1 MDLRAR
7 CVVAGWAVVA
17 FVWVAC
23 PGPADASS
31 PDFELRADRQELELA
46 RSGARSS
53 VQLPV
58 TIDRLMPGGDLP
70 IQLTIAPRDEG
81 APPAF
86 DATLDAEAVA
96 LGGWAF
102 ARKVVNLTFQTRAG
116 TPEATEA
123 LYVLTA
129 ASPTGT
135 RELRFR
141 VVVDE
146 SDPLIS
152 LGRDELNRPER
163 SEALARGGRALFH
176 LRLSNAGVLPGFFY
190 VTATVPPDW
199 LAGFPDRPAVTKYVG
214 SEAVDLELHV
224 QAPEGLSSGSRA
236 TVRVRAKSLRTQETS
251 ELELDVENGGHMH
264 VASATGV
271 SWTHLVPPGGETSWV
286 AALFPFEDG
295 PRRVGLTLTP
305 STPGWGASL
314 SAGEVLLDPSAG
326 PVEVTAFVRAP
337 PGAPAGTRG
346 GFALVASSDRGEVMT
361 TELEAQVTA
370 LPRIYIVAVD
380 ALNEEYLQLDR
391 AGTGP
396 GSPGDWLMPRIRE
409 LMQRGTAYA
418 NARSNLPA
426 ATDMNHVDILCGTH
440 TGTAGVPTVRH
451 SYGGRDALGLPVVLE
466 ASHEMLRFGPSGERV
481 VTLFEGVR
489 TVEPLAR
496 GAIVSGKAWV
506 NDLVEDG
513 GRTVQISAAGDR
525 GPDYVGRPEPY
536 VLGDPPSD
544 PDGASD
550 PPAHWTIGDRSI
562 GEIMGASPAG
572 IPSDAYIMGSALRVI
587 AHEDPEVMYVVLG
600 NMDYAQHAM
609 GNASNLQ
616 EWDERGTPSTWDDVD
631 LVNELATR
639 EEVLDTARE
648 ADDQVGRFLD
658 FLAARGRLD
667 GSLVVVTADHGQV
680 THPSDGI
687 RIDVPLRQ
695 AGVAPAEVA
704 AFSGSSLLFFFD
716 LDAETSRTVEAAFE
730 PVAVVYDRDEMQ
742 TGVDEATGEALALPD
757 ELYSEFWVG
766 EDASPAVTYR
776 WPSLF
781 VFLEGNQ
788 QFLID
793 SPFWL
798 RRRES
803 FLPPTGKLV
812 GGHGG
817 PATQHVP
824 VILAGPGIA
833 AGVVRDEAVR
843 SDQIVPTLYELL
855 RIAPPASV
863 DDPPLP

>member
-1 MDLRAR
+1 MGL
-7 CVVAGWAVVA
+7 WAA
-17 FVWVAC
+17 H
-23 PGPADASS
+23 PGPAYSSS
-31 PDFELRADRQELELA
+31 PDFELRADRQELRLA
-46 RSGARSS
+46 TSGPESG

-58 TIDRLMPGGDLP
+58 TIDRLMPGAPLP
-70 IQLTIAPRDEG
+70 IQLTIAPQDAG
-81 APPAF
+81 SPPAF
-86 DATLDAEAVA
+86 DATLDTDQVA

-102 ARKVVNLTFQTRAG
+102 AKQVVTLSFQAREG

-123 LYVLTA
+123 QYVLTA
-129 ASPTGT
+129 ASATGT

-146 SDPLIS
+146 SDPQIS

-163 SEALARGGRALFH
+163 SEALARGGRALFR
-176 LRLSNAGVLPGFFY
+176 LRLSNGGVLPGFFY
-190 VTATVPPDW
+190 VTAAAPPDW
-199 LAGFPDRPAVTKYVG
+199 LVGFPDRPAVTKYVG
-214 SEAVDLELHV
+214 SGSVDLELHV
-224 QAPEGLSSGSRA
+224 QAPEGLAPGTRA
-236 TVRVRAKSLRTQETS
+236 TVQVRAKSLRTQETS
-251 ELELDVENGGHMH
+251 ELELSVENGGHMH

-271 SWTHLVPPGGETSWV
+271 PWTHLVPPGGETSWV
-286 AALFPFEDG
+286 ATLFPFEDG

-314 SAGEVLLDPSAG
+314 SASEVVLDPAAG
-326 PVEVTAFVRAP
+326 PVEVTAFVQAP
-337 PGAPAGTRG
+337 PGVPAGTRG
-346 GFALVASSDRGEVMT
+346 DLALVASTDRNEVMT
-361 TELEAQVTA
+361 TALEAQVTD

-380 ALNEEYLQLDR
+380 ALNEEYLDLDR

-396 GSPGDWLMPRIRE
+396 GSPGNWLVPRIHG

-418 NARSNLPA
+418 RARSDLPA
-426 ATDMNHVDILCGTH
+426 ATDMNHVNILCGTL

-451 SYGGRDALGLPVVLE
+451 YCGGRDALGLPVVLE
-466 ASHEMLRFGPSGERV
+466 GSHEMLRFGPSGERV
-481 VTLFEGVR
+481 ITVFEGVR
-489 TVEPLAR
+489 AAEPLAR

-525 GPDYVGRPEPY
+525 GPDYVGRPETY

-544 PDGASD
+544 SDAASD
-550 PPAHWTIGDRSI
+550 PPARWTVGDKSI
-562 GEIMGASPAG
+562 GEIMGGSPAG
-572 IPSDAYIMGSALRVI
+572 IPSDAYIMDSALRVI

-616 EWDERGTPSTWDDVD
+616 EWDDRGTASTWDDVSQ
-631 LVNELATR
+631 VNELATR

-648 ADDQVGRFLD
+648 ADAQVGRFLD
-658 FLAARGRLD
+658 FLEARGRLEQ
-667 GSLVVVTADHGQV
+667 SIVVVTADHGQV
-680 THPSDGI
+680 THPSQGI
-687 RIDVPLRQ
+687 RIDVPLRR

-704 AFSGSSLLFFFD
+704 AFSGSSLLFLFD
-716 LDAETSRTVEAAFE
+716 LDAETSRAVEAAFE
-730 PVAVVYDRDEMQ
+730 PVAVVYDRDEMR
-742 TGVDEATGEALALPD
+742 TGVDETTGKALAVPD

-766 EDASPAVTYR
+766 EDASPDITYH

-781 VFLEGNQ
+781 VFLEGNE

-803 FLPPTGKLV
+803 LMPPSGQLV

-824 VILAGPGIA
+824 IILSGPGIA
-833 AGVVRDEAVR
+833 AGVVRDDAVR
-843 SDQIVPTLYELL
+843 SHQIVPTLYKLL
-855 RIAPPASV
+855 GIAPPASV
-863 DDPPLP
+863 DGPPLP